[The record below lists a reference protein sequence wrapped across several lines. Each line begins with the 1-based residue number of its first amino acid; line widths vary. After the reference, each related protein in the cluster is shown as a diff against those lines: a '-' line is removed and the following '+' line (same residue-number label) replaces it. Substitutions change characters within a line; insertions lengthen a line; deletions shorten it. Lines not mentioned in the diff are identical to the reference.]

1 MEQTL
6 GKHDGS
12 AFALALGWW
21 IFLLLLACTA
31 AAYAQ
36 DTTFQERYQA
46 AQEQM
51 QGGNY
56 PFAYQILTDLFRED
70 PANADVNFSLGRAA
84 FETGRYEEAVMAF
97 ERVLLARPDAM
108 RVKLET
114 ARCYY
119 KLGALDTAEGY
130 FREVLA
136 AGPPEQVKKNIGVYL
151 DAIEASRREHFFQG
165 AVSSG
170 VEWDDNVNVAPSS
183 SLITISTDLGD
194 LPVRV
199 DKPAGDTISHLYSDL
214 RYAYV
219 PYGGNLGFK
228 ASLLGYQALY
238 THEDDLDVGLAEL
251 RAGPSLRTGGAAWD
265 LYGMA
270 SHISLDSET
279 YSLSYGGGVSM
290 SVMPGWNLAVDADAR
305 LRKKD
310 YADED
315 AKDALNASLA
325 VTPAW
330 ASGPNRIRT
339 SLGVEREDARSDEET
354 YWRAT
359 GSVSFERLLPF
370 GLAFVAGYRY
380 QGSWYAEEAGLF
392 GEKRQDDVHYYNA
405 ALSLP
410 VFRSTGGAFEFTM
423 GAGYTYTDSNSTLPL
438 YTYAKN
444 VTSLSLNCTF

>member
-1 MEQTL
+1 MAQALRKYTGPKAASVLAWCL
-6 GKHDGS
+6 G
-12 AFALALGWW
+12 
-21 IFLLLLACTA
+21 IMLLACTA
-31 AAYAQ
+31 AAYAR
-36 DTTFQERYQA
+36 DTTYQERYQA

-56 PFAYQILTDLFRED
+56 PFAYQILTDLFRDD
-70 PANADVNFSLGRAA
+70 PGNADLNFSLGRAA

-97 ERVLLARPDAM
+97 ERVLIARPDAA

-136 AGPPEQVKKNIGVYL
+136 AGPPEQVRKNIGIYL

-170 VEWDDNVNVAPSS
+170 IEWDDNVNVAPSG

-199 DKPAGDTISHLYSDL
+199 DKPAGDTISHLFTDL
-214 RYAYV
+214 RYAYA
-219 PYGGNLGFK
+219 PYGSTLGFK

-238 THEDDLDVGLAEL
+238 THEDDLDVRLAEF
-251 RAGPSLRTGGAAWD
+251 RAGPSLRTGGVSWE
-265 LYGMA
+265 LYGLA

-290 SVMPGWNLAVDADAR
+290 SAVPGWNLAVDADAR

-325 VTPAW
+325 VAPSW

-354 YWRAT
+354 YWRAA
-359 GSVSFERLLPF
+359 GSISFERLLPF

-380 QGSWYAEEAGLF
+380 QGSWYADEAGLF
-392 GEKRQDDVHYYNA
+392 GEKRQDDVHYYTA

-410 VFRSTGGAFEFTM
+410 VLRSTGGAFEFTV
-423 GAGYTYTDSNSTLPL
+423 GAGYTYTDSKSTLPL
-438 YTYAKN
+438 YTYSKN